1 MCNNGQLD
9 IVDAQLTSALLTH
22 KVQLARFESNAMGGR
37 AAQKIQHQVKQSG
50 GITEITTVYHT
61 QNKETRMVY
70 HAPWVKQH
78 CLFNERKMQTDRQ
91 YRNAITM
98 LCSYSLMGKNKHDD
112 VPDAFAMLSEFVQL
126 FAGGLKVKIIDRKW

>member
-1 MCNNGQLD
+1 M
-9 IVDAQLTSALLTH
+9 
-22 KVQLARFESNAMGGR
+22 
-37 AAQKIQHQVKQSG
+37 
-50 GITEITTVYHT
+50 
-61 QNKETRMVY
+61 
-70 HAPWVKQH
+70 KQH